1 MITWLYLA
9 RRSDLHGAPVLICP
23 WQIPDDINMSWGIIY
38 ITLNYE
44 IKTKNI
50 YLNDDYRRQT
60 NRKISNERVLCLS
73 AASNNKIVVMK
84 LIDWGKSSPNQ
95 LNPNSN
101 ISYLRWLV
109 ITPQP
114 ARLDILTA
122 SILSVTDPIWLTWQN
137 KPQNWISK
145 VSTDE
150 EKQEQCYSECQHY
163 NDTLRRRA
171 LQVFSLIAFSTLC
184 TNENRGKR
192 GKKPSSIGGQTS
204 T

>member
-1 MITWLYLA
+1 MITVDKPTA
-9 RRSDLHGAPVLICP
+9 RSAMNVSSVSPLHPTTKL
-23 WQIPDDINMSWGIIY
+23 WSWNWFI
-38 ITLNYE
+38 E
-44 IKTKNI
+44 
-50 YLNDDYRRQT
+50 
-60 NRKISNERVLCLS
+60 VP
-73 AASNNKIVVMK
+73 
-84 LIDWGKSSPNQ
+84 SSPNQ
-95 LNPNSN
+95 LNPNGN